1 MKWTDRLQR
10 APRDADAPGAAAAR
24 SERALEMG
32 RLLRERRLA
41 RGLSLGDAE
50 HTTRINRLYLEALE
64 GARFEVIPAP
74 VYARGFMRSYARYL
88 GLDPEEAVAAIPSDL
103 PRPAGLEPMPGM
115 RRTAPPALPALPAM
129 NAPVLA
135 GIVAVVVLA
144 AIALFVLPRLGG
156 DDAPDEGLTVIQ
168 TPTPGAMSIGGAPAT
183 GTPAATA
190 TVPPFAPGTMPDLT
204 GVTRAEAERVLDG
217 LGISP
222 LVVQAASTA
231 TPGTVFDQQPAA
243 GTPLQDGAAVTLF
256 VSQSP

>member
-10 APRDADAPGAAAAR
+10 SPRDADTPEQAAAR
-24 SERALEMG
+24 SERAVEMG

-64 GARFEVIPAP
+64 AARFEVIPAP

-88 GLDPEEAVAAIPSDL
+88 GLDPEEAVAAIPADL

-115 RRTAPPALPALPAM
+115 RRSAPPTLPALPAM

-144 AIALFVLPRLGG
+144 VIALFVLPRLGG
-156 DDAPDEGLTVIQ
+156 DETPEEGLTVIQ
-168 TPTPGAMSIGGAPAT
+168 TPAPGAANAATT
-183 GTPAATA
+183 GTPFAIA
-190 TVPPFAPGTMPDLT
+190 TVPPFQAGETPNFI
-204 GVTRAEAERVLDG
+204 GVTRAEAERVLEG
-217 LGISP
+217 LCVTP
-222 LVVQAASTA
+222 LIVQAANA
-231 TPGTVFDQQPAA
+231 APVGTVFEQQPTA
-243 GTPLQDGAAVTLF
+243 GAALPEGSIVTLYT
-256 VSQSP
+256 SQGP

>member
-1 MKWTDRLQR
+1 MKWTERLQR
-10 APRDADAPGAAAAR
+10 APRDADTPEQAAAR
-24 SERALEMG
+24 SERAVEMG

-129 NAPVLA
+129 NAPLLA
-135 GIVAVVVLA
+135 AIAVVVVLA
-144 AIALFVLPRLGG
+144 VIALFVLPRLGG
-156 DDAPDEGLTVIQ
+156 DEAPEDGLTVLQ
-168 TPTPGAMSIGGAPAT
+168 TPASSAPAT
-183 GTPAATA
+183 TAIATPAITA
-190 TVPPFAPGTMPDLT
+190 TVPPFEAGEMPDFT
-204 GVTRAEAERVLDG
+204 GVTREEAERVLDG
-217 LGISP
+217 LGVTP
-222 LVVQAASTA
+222 LIASGTGNGA
-231 TPGTVFDQQPAA
+231 PGTVVEQEPEA
-243 GTPLQDGAAVTLF
+243 GTPLDAGTAVTLF
-256 VSQSP
+256 IAPAP

>member
-10 APRDADAPGAAAAR
+10 APRDADTPEQAAAR

-32 RLLRERRLA
+32 RLLRERRLS

-64 GARFEVIPAP
+64 AARFEVIPAP

-115 RRTAPPALPALPAM
+115 RRSAPPALPALPAM

-135 GIVAVVVLA
+135 AIAVVVVLA
-144 AIALFVLPRLGG
+144 VIALFVLPRLGG
-156 DDAPDEGLTVIQ
+156 DETPEEGLTVLQ
-168 TPTPGAMSIGGAPAT
+168 TSTPGPTTTAAAAA
-183 GTPAATA
+183 TPAITA
-190 TVPPFAPGTMPDLT
+190 TVPPFEAGEMPDFT
-204 GVTRAEAERVLDG
+204 GVTREEAERVLEG
-217 LGISP
+217 LGVTP
-222 LVVQAASTA
+222 LIASGSGTGA
-231 TPGTVFDQQPAA
+231 SGTVVDQEPEA
-243 GTPLQDGAAVTLF
+243 GAPLEADADVTLF
-256 VSQSP
+256 IAPAP